1 LVGWNKVLSRER
13 AKRSS
18 DVQVSS
24 LNGMGSSD
32 LMLIALKFNE
42 RINQQD
48 LDGLAE
54 LMTEDHVFMDSD
66 GNVTKGK
73 QVMKEGW
80 RKFFKEYPDYR
91 NEFTCIT
98 VQNNIV
104 VIVGYS
110 SCSFKSL
117 DGPNMWTAK
126 IRDGKVSEWR
136 VCWLNER

>member
-1 LVGWNKVLSRER
+1 
-13 AKRSS
+13 
-18 DVQVSS
+18 
-24 LNGMGSSD
+24 
-32 LMLIALKFNE
+32 
-42 RINQQD
+42 
-48 LDGLAE
+48 
-54 LMTEDHVFMDSD
+54 
-66 GNVTKGK
+66 
-73 QVMKEGW
+73 MKEGW

-110 SCSFKSL
+110 SCSFKPL